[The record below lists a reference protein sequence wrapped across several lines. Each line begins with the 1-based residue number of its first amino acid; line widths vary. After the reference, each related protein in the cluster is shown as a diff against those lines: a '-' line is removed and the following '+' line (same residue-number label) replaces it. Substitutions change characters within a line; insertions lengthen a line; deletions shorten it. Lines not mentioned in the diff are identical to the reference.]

1 MKELM
6 KTNSACLVIAGHA
19 PNEKERKE
27 MPVYKDEQ
35 RNSWYCKC
43 NYKDWLGESKSKMK
57 RGFATKREALQWER
71 EFLERQ
77 SASMDMKF
85 SSFVDVYFVD
95 KAPRLKERSV
105 MTKRI
110 LIETKILPYF
120 GEKKMSEITAVDII
134 KWQNVLLNQ
143 EYKPTY
149 LRMIQNQMTAIFNHA
164 ERLYDLKD
172 NPCKKVD
179 KMGRANA
186 KELNFWTKEEYEVFI
201 QGFTKSEE
209 MYRIIFQMLFWLG
222 CRVGELLALTSEDIN
237 LENGTV
243 SISKTY
249 FRRNQTDYIT
259 SPKTESSNRK
269 ITIPNF
275 LQKELQRFLDRQYG
289 LTAEERIFPITDR
302 AIQKK
307 MKQKTELAKLK
318 PIRVHDLRHSH
329 IALLI
334 EKGMQPLVIAQRV
347 GHDSVNTTMNIYGH
361 LYPNKQKQVA
371 DMLNAEATGN
381 ATNNLVDMA
390 TENHYRKAGG
400 WS

>member
-1 MKELM
+1 
-6 KTNSACLVIAGHA
+6 
-19 PNEKERKE
+19 
-27 MPVYKDEQ
+27 MPVYKDEK
-35 RNSWYCKC
+35 RNTWYCKC

-57 RGFATKREALQWER
+57 RGFATKKDAQQWEL
-71 EFLERQ
+71 EFLQRQ

-85 SSFVDVYFVD
+85 ASFVEVYFED

-110 LIETKILPYF
+110 LFETKIIPYF
-120 GEKKMSEITAVDII
+120 GEKQMNEITPVDII
-134 KWQNVLLNQ
+134 KWQNALLNQ
-143 EYKPTY
+143 DYKPTY
-149 LRMIQNQMTAIFNHA
+149 LRMIQNQVTALFNHA
-164 ERLYDLKD
+164 ERFYQLKE

-186 KELNFWTKEEYEVFI
+186 KELNFWTKDEYEQFI
-201 QGFTKSEE
+201 QGFTEEEE

-222 CRVGELLALTSEDIN
+222 CRVGELLALTSEDIDF
-237 LENGTV
+237 ESGTV

-249 FRRNQTDYIT
+249 YRRNQTDYIT
-259 SPKTESSNRK
+259 PPKTESSNRK
-269 ITIPNF
+269 ITIPKF
-275 LQKELQRFLDRQYG
+275 LQEELKNFLDRQYG
-289 LTAEERIFPITDR
+289 LTPEERIFPITDR

-371 DMLNAEATGN
+371 DMLNAEATGEQESK
-381 ATNNLVDMA
+381 LVDMA
-390 TENHYRKAGG
+390 TEMRYRKAGG

>member
-1 MKELM
+1 
-6 KTNSACLVIAGHA
+6 
-19 PNEKERKE
+19 

-85 SSFVDVYFVD
+85 SSFVEVYFTD

-120 GEKKMSEITAVDII
+120 GDKKMSEITAVDII
-134 KWQNVLLNQ
+134 RWQNTLLNQ

-186 KELNFWTKEEYEVFI
+186 KELNFWTKEEYEVFM

-222 CRVGELLALTSEDIN
+222 CRVGELLALTSEDID

-269 ITIPNF
+269 ITIPDF

-381 ATNNLVDMA
+381 AVNNLVDMA
-390 TENHYRKAGG
+390 TERQYRKAGG